1 MNLLKF
7 QQKSRTSFWNRRHTF
22 ELLLLWFIK
31 RATWIGI
38 VHSGSRSRRDS
49 LFITLSSSA
58 NLQDDLILQKE
69 AGTVVCTLKQ
79 HTHQGCVAPV
89 HIGRRNRPTGLFC
102 VELVTFGR
110 GSLPVARRFSPA
122 LRPSNNFADTKT
134 PKTSAMEH
142 LFSSLLLAFVSPV
155 FFLRAL
161 GTPAVCKAPDST
173 SGRPTAKLLTVLP
186 VSQPLKKFQGIW
198 TKS

>member
-1 MNLLKF
+1 LELYIADLASVGIARQF
-7 QQKSRTSFWNRRHTF
+7 EQQRDS
-22 ELLLLWFIK
+22 
-31 RATWIGI
+31 
-38 VHSGSRSRRDS
+38 SRRLDS
-49 LFITLSSSA
+49 AKGRRLLFAL
-58 NLQDDLILQKE
+58 
-69 AGTVVCTLKQ
+69 LKQ

-186 VSQPLKKFQGIW
+186 VSQPLKKFQGTW

>member
-1 MNLLKF
+1 MTNRRCPQESVNTHWAGIF
-7 QQKSRTSFWNRRHTF
+7 RQKSRTSFWNRRHTF

-79 HTHQGCVAPV
+79 HTHQGMSCSSSCWKAK
-89 HIGRRNRPTGLFC
+89 PTSWTL
-102 VELVTFGR
+102 LR
-110 GSLPVARRFSPA
+110 GISHLWQRLPAGCSTIFICSPA
-122 LRPSNNFADTKT
+122 KQTLCRYQNTKVACFRF
-134 PKTSAMEH
+134 PCS
-142 LFSSLLLAFVSPV
+142 FS
-155 FFLRAL
+155 
-161 GTPAVCKAPDST
+161 
-173 SGRPTAKLLTVLP
+173 VL
-186 VSQPLKKFQGIW
+186 
-198 TKS
+198 